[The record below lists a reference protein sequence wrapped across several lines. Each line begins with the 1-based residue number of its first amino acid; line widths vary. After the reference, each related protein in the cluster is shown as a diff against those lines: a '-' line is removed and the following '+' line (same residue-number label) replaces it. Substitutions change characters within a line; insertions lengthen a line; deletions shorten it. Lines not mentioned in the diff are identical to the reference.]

1 VFTERFPAV
10 LKPWARRTVR
20 LSTQQTAI
28 GVAVGGLPGERL
40 STWLGIPLGHNALL
54 RLVRQLPTVSLSS
67 PRIVGIDDWAQ
78 CRRNRYGT
86 VVIDLERHRLIAL
99 LADRE
104 STTVAQW
111 LREHPTIEV
120 ISRDRFNAYIEG
132 ASNGAPQATQV
143 ADRFHLL
150 RNVADALRK
159 VFDQHAK
166 CIAELDQRR
175 RQARQRSACPMPSLA
190 TITPIGTATATEQSQ
205 HRRARR
211 LARYERVWQLHRQ
224 GFSRAAIAREIGI
237 HRNTV
242 DKFLRSARFPERQ
255 ARTQR
260 SSVLDPFKAYLLQ
273 RWQSGYRNAM
283 QLLREIKSQ
292 GYRGQYSILKC
303 FLQAVRRA
311 SGQEQTTPS
320 IVVLDCQPALTPSS
334 AVWLVLMR
342 PERQDDDD
350 RQQIDQLRYA
360 HDELREA
367 IDLAQAFAD
376 IVRYQEKC
384 KFVTWLAQAKAS
396 TVTALA
402 RFANSLESDFDA
414 VTAALSLPWSNG
426 PVEGY
431 INKLKMLKRSMFGRA
446 KFDLLEKRLLH
457 VL

>member
-1 VFTERFPAV
+1 MKELLHTLICPAGFHLDNSELDSLAHHLRLYASSMQRKGICPNCQIPSRRIHSHYERSAADLPVGEYRVTLKLRVRKFLCCEKTCSRRVFTERFPAV

-175 RQARQRSACPMPSLA
+175 RQARQRSDCPMPSLA

-255 ARTQR
+255 ARAQR

-283 QLLREIKSQ
+283 QLDRKS
-292 GYRGQYSILKC
+292 
-303 FLQAVRRA
+303 
-311 SGQEQTTPS
+311 
-320 IVVLDCQPALTPSS
+320 VV
-334 AVWLVLMR
+334 
-342 PERQDDDD
+342 
-350 RQQIDQLRYA
+350 
-360 HDELREA
+360 
-367 IDLAQAFAD
+367 
-376 IVRYQEKC
+376 
-384 KFVTWLAQAKAS
+384 
-396 TVTALA
+396 
-402 RFANSLESDFDA
+402 
-414 VTAALSLPWSNG
+414 
-426 PVEGY
+426 
-431 INKLKMLKRSMFGRA
+431 
-446 KFDLLEKRLLH
+446 
-457 VL
+457 